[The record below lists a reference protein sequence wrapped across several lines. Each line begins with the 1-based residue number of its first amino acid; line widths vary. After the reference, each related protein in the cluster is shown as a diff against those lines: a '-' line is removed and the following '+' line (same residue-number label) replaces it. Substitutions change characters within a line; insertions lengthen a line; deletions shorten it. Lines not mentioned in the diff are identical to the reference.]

1 MRIHHSNR
9 LEVLAARLAEL
20 IRRDPGDP
28 FAPERVVVPHPTMGR
43 WLALEIART
52 LGIAANLRFEEPA
65 EFAWSIM
72 RGAVPELS
80 REQPFT
86 PARLR
91 WRIHDV
97 LPGFARER
105 RGAAVRAYLADG
117 DPRKRFEL
125 ADRLARVFDRCLLY
139 RPDWI
144 REWER
149 GAAPHWQARL
159 WQELVGEGGRT
170 AGGGRSDPGPGA
182 PGHWVA
188 AVDTFRNALATAP
201 DPGSGAGRRF
211 SEAGWPRRAS
221 FFAVPALSPSYLE
234 MLCEAGREIEL
245 HLFTLNPCR
254 EYWGDVHSRRERD
267 RKAGDADP
275 DERYLTE
282 GNELLAAW
290 GRAGRDTFD
299 ALVEAANADSEERF
313 VEPEGSGRLA
323 AVQRDVL
330 DLRLAAE
337 GAAADRTA
345 AVGAPAP
352 AAEGAE
358 TRPGAADGPG
368 AGGGRGAP
376 GAPEGCGSAAE
387 ARTAASPAAGAEGSG
402 FAHRADDSIRIHV
415 CHSPVRE
422 AEVLHD
428 RLLGIFDAHA
438 GVEPADVLVLTPDLE
453 VYAPALEAVFGA
465 AGRIPIHVARARS
478 HESPT
483 LRAFLDLLDLSGSR
497 LGAETVLAPLEA
509 PAVRARF
516 GMDEAEL
523 PAVRAWVREAGI
535 RWGADETHRGAQG
548 LPETAEHTWRH
559 GLRRLVLGY
568 AMPDAAEPFAG
579 IVPCPP
585 GAAVLGGGAV
595 EAELLGRFLTYAE
608 EVCGLDARLAG
619 ERRPAGWAK
628 ALRGEFRR
636 FFADGSARLG
646 RGAAGDVLADE
657 IADEAAA
664 ARGLIGD
671 LEHEAASAQAT
682 VPFEVVR
689 DVFRESA
696 GTASREPARLAD
708 AVTVTA
714 LAPGR
719 IFPAEVVCVIGLN
732 DGAFPRSPSIPSF
745 DLVAAGRPRRGDRD
759 ERREDRFAFLE
770 ALLAARRCF
779 LLTFTGRGLRD
790 DAPIPPSVV
799 VDELKGYLARRFPD
813 AAAGAEGGEVETRH
827 PLQPFN
833 PRYFSGRARDEL
845 FSYSRGM
852 CEAARVMQAE
862 AGGENVA
869 GGNAAGAPARL
880 ARIRP
885 LPEPDDSFL
894 RVDLVDL
901 IEFFANPVRFFVR
914 VRLGARLEAG
924 GAALGED
931 EPFALDALERHLL
944 RSDVRGQVR
953 AGVAPERAAAVL
965 RGSGRLPH
973 GGVGRIFHERAR
985 DEMEALEER
994 LAPHRG
1000 ALDAP
1005 LRPIDFALGRF
1016 RVVGSIEHAGPEEM
1030 VWSRAGRLRPRDRIE
1045 LRLRQ
1050 LALAAAEGER
1060 LPAVGVHLDGR
1071 ECKAVS
1077 FSPPDERAPA
1087 QLGRW
1092 LDARWRGLAAPLPF
1106 FPETSFEYAK
1116 AVVRSRDAADGDA
1129 AAEAARAKAQG
1140 VWYGGR
1146 YRRGECLDPYCGL
1159 VYEES
1164 DPLTPE
1170 FEELA
1175 VELLAPLVEAA
1186 R

>member
-1 MRIHHSNR
+1 MRVHHSNR

-28 FAPERVVVPHPTMGR
+28 FAPERIVVPHPTMGR

-52 LGIAANLRFEEPA
+52 LGIAANFRFDPPA

-97 LPGFARER
+97 LPGFAREHH
-105 RGAAVRAYLADG
+105 GAAVRAYLADG

-159 WQELVGEGGRT
+159 WQVLVGE
-170 AGGGRSDPGPGA
+170 GGRSDPGPGA

-188 AVDTFRNALATAP
+188 AVDTFRNALAAAP
-201 DPGSGAGRRF
+201 GPGSGAGRRF
-211 SEAGWPRRAS
+211 SESGWPRRAS

-245 HLFTLNPCR
+245 HLFTLDPCR

-313 VEPEGSGRLA
+313 MEPEGSGRLA

-337 GAAADRTA
+337 GAAADRLTA
-345 AVGAPAP
+345 AGP
-352 AAEGAE
+352 AAAAAGGTE
-358 TRPGAADGPG
+358 TRPGAADGCG
-368 AGGGRGAP
+368 AKGGRGAP
-376 GAPEGCGSAAE
+376 GAPEGCGTAAE
-387 ARTAASPAAGAEGSG
+387 ARAAAGPAAGPEGSG
-402 FAHRADDSIRIHV
+402 GAPRADDSIRIHV

-478 HESPT
+478 HESRT
-483 LRAFLDLLDLSGSR
+483 LRAFLGLLDLFGSR
-497 LGAETVLAPLEA
+497 LGAEAVFAPLEA

-516 GMDEAEL
+516 GMEETEL
-523 PAVRAWVREAGI
+523 PAIRAWVREAGI

-568 AMPDAAEPFAG
+568 AMPGAAEPFAG
-579 IVPCPP
+579 IVPCPTGTAVLDG
-585 GAAVLGGGAV
+585 GAA

-636 FFADGSARLG
+636 FFADGSARPG

-657 IADEAAA
+657 TADEAAA
-664 ARGLIGD
+664 VRSLIGD
-671 LEHEAASAQAT
+671 LERETASAEAP
-682 VPFEVVR
+682 VPFEVAR
-689 DVFRESA
+689 DVFREGA
-696 GTASREPARLAD
+696 GAASREPARLAD
-708 AVTVTA
+708 SVTVAA

-719 IFPAEVVCVIGLN
+719 VFPAEVVCVIGLN

-799 VDELKGYLARRFPD
+799 VDELKDYLARRFPD
-813 AAAGAEGGEVETRH
+813 TAAGAEGGEVETRH

-833 PRYFSGRARDEL
+833 PRYFPGRSRDEL

-862 AGGENVA
+862 AAGENAA
-869 GGNAAGAPARL
+869 GGNAAGAPPRL
-880 ARIRP
+880 ARIPP

-894 RVDLVDL
+894 RVDLADL

-953 AGVAPERAAAVL
+953 AGVAPERAAALL

-973 GGVGRIFHERAR
+973 GGVGRIFHERTR
-985 DEMEALEER
+985 DEMEALEDR

-1000 ALDAP
+1000 ALEAP
-1005 LRPIDFALGRF
+1005 PRPIDFALGRF

-1050 LALAAAEGER
+1050 LALAAAEGDH

-1071 ECKAVS
+1071 ECKAAS
-1077 FSPPDERAPA
+1077 LSPPDERAPA
-1087 QLGRW
+1087 QLERW

-1106 FPETSFEYAK
+1106 FPETSFEYAR
-1116 AVVRSRDAADGDA
+1116 AVVRSRDAADGDT
-1129 AAEAARAKAQG
+1129 AAEAARAKARR

-1146 YRRGECLDPYCGL
+1146 YGRGECLDPYFGL

-1164 DPLTPE
+1164 DPLTPV